1 MNLKKI
7 WLFSLTLYLI
17 FTILII
23 VYSKNNFKSINYN
36 SYINQNKYTT
46 INSNKSNNNYGMSYE
61 KDLKLDGFFIDD
73 KINTFNDLKDL
84 SDYILIVSNDKNP
97 TFKGNGIINNCEI
110 KKVIKGKNLKKGDEI
125 KIYDLILDW
134 NNLSSYYIGGNTPL
148 LKGDEYI
155 VFLKKTDHASENN
168 TYVFNSVKYGRVSL
182 LKNRKVL
189 ENYNQGSLPLKDI
202 INYDMIYT
210 KMEDEIYDYK
220 KMVENIRNYADEKRL
235 QE

>member
-73 KINTFNDLKDL
+73 
-84 SDYILIVSNDKNP
+84 
-97 TFKGNGIINNCEI
+97 
-110 KKVIKGKNLKKGDEI
+110 
-125 KIYDLILDW
+125 
-134 NNLSSYYIGGNTPL
+134 TPS
-148 LKGDEYI
+148 
-155 VFLKKTDHASENN
+155 F
-168 TYVFNSVKYGRVSL
+168 FRV
-182 LKNRKVL
+182 
-189 ENYNQGSLPLKDI
+189 LPK
-202 INYDMIYT
+202 
-210 KMEDEIYDYK
+210 
-220 KMVENIRNYADEKRL
+220 
-235 QE
+235 